1 MPVEG
6 LGKQSSLAAALQQG
20 KVSQSTC
27 VRRPAQPPS
36 CQPSVYPHPN
46 HSHPSWIGGLPARL
60 PTPVQPPPTAQPGPK
75 QTSTR
80 PRNPLP
86 APVAPIPGGALL
98 SIQEDFGVGEGVS
111 EVIVGAAKLG
121 AVCGTFLGG
130 ALMLYYGRRVAIAVD
145 SAFFITGPLLMSAAQ
160 GVA

>member
-1 MPVEG
+1 MACPPACPR
-6 LGKQSSLAAALQQG
+6 LSNPHPPPSLA
-20 KVSQSTC
+20 
-27 VRRPAQPPS
+27 
-36 CQPSVYPHPN
+36 PN
-46 HSHPSWIGGLPARL
+46 KH
-60 PTPVQPPPTAQPGPK
+60 
-75 QTSTR
+75 R

-145 SAFFITGPLLMSAAQ
+145 SAFFITGPLLMAAAQ